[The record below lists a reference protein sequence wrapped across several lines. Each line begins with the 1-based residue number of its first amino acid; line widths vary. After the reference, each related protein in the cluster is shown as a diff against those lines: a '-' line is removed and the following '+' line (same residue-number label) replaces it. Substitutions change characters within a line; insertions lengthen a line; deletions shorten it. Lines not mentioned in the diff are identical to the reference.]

1 MNWARNFRHFDMGS
15 SQSSRESTLGGQNTN
30 EIRLVLRQ
38 EARQDCEYQAG
49 AMPLVDSFGSRSPK
63 LAARCL
69 WLLAER
75 KARMFSLA
83 PMVARASTR
92 QQSSRRVSRT
102 PRRIR
107 SREYHPAHDV
117 YRVIGSLG
125 YPVPEDVLRSRV
137 EASVYRSYYPQGI
150 GRQMLAILSD
160 GSRVKRLSTIKGPTL
175 VIHGAD
181 DPLVPLAAGKHT
193 AQAIPGAKLEIYQAW
208 AMIHLPVWCPRSA
221 GSSLTIVGRS
231 TQSRD
236 GFAVTRMLSSGA
248 R

>member
-1 MNWARNFRHFDMGS
+1 
-15 SQSSRESTLGGQNTN
+15 
-30 EIRLVLRQ
+30 
-38 EARQDCEYQAG
+38 
-49 AMPLVDSFGSRSPK
+49 
-63 LAARCL
+63 
-69 WLLAER
+69 
-75 KARMFSLA
+75 
-83 PMVARASTR
+83 
-92 QQSSRRVSRT
+92 
-102 PRRIR
+102 
-107 SREYHPAHDV
+107 
-117 YRVIGSLG
+117 
-125 YPVPEDVLRSRV
+125 
-137 EASVYRSYYPQGI
+137 
-150 GRQMLAILSD
+150 MLAILSD